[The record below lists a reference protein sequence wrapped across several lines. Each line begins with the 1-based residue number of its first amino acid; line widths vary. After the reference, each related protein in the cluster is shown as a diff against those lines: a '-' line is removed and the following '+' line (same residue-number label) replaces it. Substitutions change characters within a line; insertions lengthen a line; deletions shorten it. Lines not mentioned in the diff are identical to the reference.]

1 MMPAYVPTRK
11 PATICALP
19 RTVLSLNESGNQT
32 RPGFSAS
39 GRTFRDA
46 LLRTFHG
53 RGRLLLSEQGP
64 QIFVAARYDIVTAGE
79 NWVTVVASGVPAG
92 LSGSRKSAMLYA
104 TSQLLSWN
112 LI

>member
-1 MMPAYVPTRK
+1 MPAYVPTRK

-92 LSGSRKSAMLYA
+92 LSGSRKSAML
-104 TSQLLSWN
+104 
-112 LI
+112 